1 MQGKGPDDLDYI
13 CIVFPVVST
22 SLAEWLQYI
31 LDSNFICQLHE
42 AAASHWRDPKMLK
55 SWAVFLLELLSS
67 PVLSQQLLM
76 SPYCHVEELSGMK
89 LAPDP
94 PEHQAS
100 AMADGQP
107 LRPLPVPWPAWASG
121 YAEMKHLRIICCYL
135 TSEKKGAGKGRRT
148 YNLVASKAAKTS

>member
-55 SWAVFLLELLSS
+55 SSAVFLLELLSS

-94 PEHQAS
+94 PWTPGISHGRWTTTAS
-100 AMADGQP
+100 AACPMACLGKR
-107 LRPLPVPWPAWASG
+107 LRWNETPQNNL
-121 YAEMKHLRIICCYL
+121 LLFNIR
-135 TSEKKGAGKGRRT
+135 KKRCREGEED
-148 YNLVASKAAKTS
+148 L